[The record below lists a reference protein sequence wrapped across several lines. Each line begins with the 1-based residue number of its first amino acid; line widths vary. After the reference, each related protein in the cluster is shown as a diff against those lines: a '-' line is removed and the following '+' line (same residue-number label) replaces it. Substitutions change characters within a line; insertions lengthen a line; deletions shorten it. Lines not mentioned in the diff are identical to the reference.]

1 MWQMILDFFGSP
13 AGRGALWTA
22 LALAATAVLYVKL
35 GKKLVTADAASER
48 ARTNRRLLQV
58 CLLLLL
64 AIVLVTIW
72 ATVLTERPGG
82 ASDEVG
88 SLLHKLLWTCG
99 IAVAV
104 YVVVG
109 IVRQRLSK
117 DVTGI
122 EVRHKIRQTANGVGI
137 SVFVVAT
144 AVLWATGIRD
154 FGLFLGIVGAGLAL
168 SLQETLVCVAGWMIF
183 IVRRPYDIGDRIE
196 IDGRIGDVIGVSV
209 FQTTM
214 LEVGNWIQA
223 EQSTGRM
230 LIIPNSMLVR
240 HAVYNYAK
248 GFPFVWDE
256 LSVVVTF
263 ESDWEQAEGLMLER
277 AEVEADK
284 IAPQVKRQIR
294 RMQDRYAIHYEHL
307 TPTVYTRI
315 VANGVDLS
323 LRYLCP
329 VRERRAVTHR
339 LSRMILR
346 AFVGHPKI
354 DFAYPTTR
362 IFRNPQEGKPGAGG
376 PHPTPQ
382 EPA

>member
-196 IDGRIGDVIGVSV
+196 IDGKIGDVIGVSV

-214 LEVGNWIQA
+214 LEVGNWVRA
-223 EQSTGRM
+223 DQSTGRL
-230 LIIPNSMLVR
+230 LIIPNSMLIR
-240 HAVYNYAK
+240 CAIHNYVK
-248 GFPFVWDE
+248 GFPYIWDE
-256 LSVVVTF
+256 ISIIVTF
-263 ESDWEQAEGLMLER
+263 ESDWEEADRLMLAK

-284 IAPQVKRQIR
+284 IEPQVKQQIK
-294 RMQDRYAIHYEHL
+294 RMQDRYAIRYEHL
-307 TPTVYTRI
+307 TPMVYTSI
-315 VANGVDLS
+315 AGNGIELT

-329 VRERRAVTHR
+329 VRERRAITHR
-339 LSRMILR
+339 LSRNILQ
-346 AFVGHPKI
+346 AFVSHPRI

-362 IFRNPQEGKPGAGG
+362 LFRNNEEGKPLAGG
-376 PHPTPQ
+376 PQ
-382 EPA
+382 S